1 MIITFYDILQLL
13 QIYLFTLMNMKH
25 YTGLPVNLRYAIL
38 HLIDYYYYYNFD
50 VSFVVAVAQFPCSI
64 KQNAKTKFNL
74 FYNRRFANP
83 PAAFNSPS
91 LTYSFLLS
99 RSLSLTLSFSLW
111 LRFLLNLLLLH

>member
-25 YTGLPVNLRYAIL
+25 YTALPVNLRYAIL
-38 HLIDYYYYYNFD
+38 HLIDYYYYFCITTLMF
-50 VSFVVAVAQFPCSI
+50 SFVVVVAVAQFPCSI

-83 PAAFNSPS
+83 PAAFRSPS
-91 LTYSFLLS
+91 LS

>member
-1 MIITFYDILQLL
+1 
-13 QIYLFTLMNMKH
+13 MNMKH
-25 YTGLPVNLRYAIL
+25 YTALPVNLRYAIL

-50 VSFVVAVAQFPCSI
+50 ISFVVAVAQFPCSI

-91 LTYSFLLS
+91 LA
-99 RSLSLTLSFSLW
+99 LSLTFSFSHW